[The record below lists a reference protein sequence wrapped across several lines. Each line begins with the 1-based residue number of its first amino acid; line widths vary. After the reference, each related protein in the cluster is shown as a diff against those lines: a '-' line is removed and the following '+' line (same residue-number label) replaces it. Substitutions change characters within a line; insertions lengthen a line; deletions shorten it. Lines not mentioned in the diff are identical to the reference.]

1 MSKPSSLKRTSSQ
14 MLEFEEQDNSEA
26 GSADETSDQ
35 ESVRAS
41 VPSND
46 PLSAMN
52 AAVMAISTPSSE
64 KPVSEKPVSEKPV
77 SSEKPKRK
85 HQRTGNPK
93 GKFSKLRLQVEYLV
107 AVVRSQQM
115 YGQSEEQIK
124 ANAAK
129 VLAKRSESDLTLLL
143 TEIGKL
149 NTINTDVS
157 HTEAINIITDANGEE
172 KEYFQSLSDMTAIQI
187 EAEIIENEDKIEE
200 LTRANVVL
208 QYNLE
213 TKNTNKSAR
222 TCLKRFILDAI
233 AAHDD

>member
-1 MSKPSSLKRTSSQ
+1 
-14 MLEFEEQDNSEA
+14 MLEFEEQDNSET

-52 AAVMAISTPSSE
+52 AAVLAISTPITVSGSLN
-64 KPVSEKPVSEKPV
+64 VSEKPVSEKPV
-77 SSEKPKRK
+77 SEKPKRK

-93 GKFSKLRLQVEYLV
+93 GKFSKLRLQVDHLV

-124 ANAAK
+124 ASAAK
-129 VLAKRSESDLTLLL
+129 VLAKRSESELTLLL

-149 NTINTDVS
+149 NAINTDVS